1 MQSESK
7 RRFGRFLAVTAIAL
21 LLGAAA
27 PTVAS
32 AQATLRLEADPST
45 PGNGHQ
51 QVNEPVFELAVL
63 NRANGNGDT
72 TAYRVQLLVSV
83 ADPSL
88 LTSVTIEFGG
98 TSTTIE
104 PADLAEGTPVFAC
117 SGRPVPPHEI
127 YPAPFTGVAL
137 GDILVDEQVD
147 MTVTVAGSDG
157 LSVHFEAIGEGLRQQ
172 GHSTVCTDVYA
183 PPGHH
188 VTALVGSGSPPPG
201 ECAADLDKT
210 ADVDAVEIGDQAVFT
225 LVGVASGDCD
235 LTSVVLTDTIPIVV
249 DDIGNE
255 FPAFT
260 VLDVDPVPFSLTDTE
275 IVWDLSTLPMG
286 SSFTATITVVFDQEL
301 ADGHEVVN
309 AACLTAAELDHPACD
324 SAVIAVGEVSRPEPI
339 GGPGFWCR
347 QVRAALGGHHNAQFT
362 LEELGGWL
370 DEVNLGSMVF
380 SELYQTST
388 LEDASTLLC
397 RPNGLRTA
405 ADRLARHHLTLWL
418 NLISARVDPELT
430 LGELCPGDE
439 PPPEGTDLDWTVGY
453 VRDQAEAA
461 ILDGEDDATLLFWMA
476 VEDFIN
482 NASVPEECAPSFRR
496 PRGSG
501 RLMP

>member
-1 MQSESK
+1 MRSESK
-7 RRFGRFLAVTAIAL
+7 RRLGRFLAVTAIAL
-21 LLGAAA
+21 LIGAAA
-27 PTVAS
+27 PTVAW

-45 PGNGHQ
+45 PGNGNQ
-51 QVNEPVFELAVL
+51 QVFEPVFELAVL
-63 NRANGNGDT
+63 NRDNGNGDT

-88 LTSVTIEFGG
+88 LASVTIELDG

-104 PADLAEGTPVFAC
+104 PADLEEGTPVFAC

-127 YPAPFTGVAL
+127 YPAPFTGVDL
-137 GDILVDEQVD
+137 GDILVDERVD

-172 GHSTVCTDVYA
+172 GGSTACTDVYA

-188 VTALVGSGSPPPG
+188 VTALVGSGSPPAG

-225 LVGVASGDCD
+225 LVAVASDDCD

-249 DDIGNE
+249 DESGNE

-260 VLDVDPVPFSLTDTE
+260 VLDVDPDPAILNDTE
-275 IVWDLSTLPMG
+275 IVWDLGTLPMG
-286 SSFTATITVVFDQEL
+286 SSFTANITVVFDEEL
-301 ADGHEVVN
+301 TDGHEVVN
-309 AACLTAAELDHPACD
+309 AACLTAAELDQPSCD
-324 SAVIAVGEVSRPEPI
+324 NAVIAVGDVARPEPI

-347 QVRAALGGHHNAQFT
+347 QVRAALAGHHNAQFT
-362 LEELGGWL
+362 LEELGDWL
-370 DEVNLGSMVF
+370 DEVNIGSLVF
-380 SELYQTST
+380 TEFYETST
-388 LEDASTLLC
+388 LDDARTLLC
-397 RPNGLRTA
+397 RPNSLRTA

-418 NLISARVDPELT
+418 NLVSARVDPELA
-430 LGELCPGDE
+430 LGALCPGDE
-439 PPPEGTDLDWTVGY
+439 QPPEGTSPDWTVGF

-461 ILDGEDDATLLFWMA
+461 ILNGEDDATLLFWMA

-482 NASVPEECAPSFRR
+482 NASLPEACGPSLRR
-496 PRGSG
+496 PRGLG